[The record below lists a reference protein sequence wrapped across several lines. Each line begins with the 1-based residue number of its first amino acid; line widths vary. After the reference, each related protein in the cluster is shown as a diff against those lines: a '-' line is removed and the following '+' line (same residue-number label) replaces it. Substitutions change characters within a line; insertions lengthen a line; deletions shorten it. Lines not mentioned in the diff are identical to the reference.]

1 MAIFI
6 EKYIIRQSPAVNNML
21 SLLCYICFMRLK
33 VKLISPTT
41 KFIRGMILQTDTA
54 KLSRTIIRT

>member
-6 EKYIIRQSPAVNNML
+6 EKHIIRQSPAVDNML

-33 VKLISPTT
+33 VEFISPTANS
-41 KFIRGMILQTDTA
+41 FVV
-54 KLSRTIIRT
+54 

>member
-6 EKYIIRQSPAVNNML
+6 EKHIIRQSPAVDNML

-33 VKLISPTT
+33 VEFISPTA
-41 KFIRGMILQTDTA
+41 KLIRSMLLQTDTA
-54 KLSRTIIRT
+54 KLSRTII